1 MPVSPQAFKQALAQ
15 WASGVTVVTTVFNG
29 QRLGLTVSS
38 FSSVS
43 LNPPLISVCLD
54 KKLYTCTAIEQSGV
68 FAVNVLDMN
77 QMDYGLVFAGMKPGV
92 EDRFAGI
99 EFTTAVTE
107 SPILPGVLCWLDCK
121 VWQAY
126 DGGDHIIFVGEVQAT
141 DASGADTPLLYHNR
155 LWRRS
160 ESLDVPTLSHEA
172 HIIEVGPRD
181 GWQAE
186 ATFIS
191 TASKVEMIDA
201 LSQSGLRRIQVAS
214 FVNPQKV
221 PQMADADEVCA
232 RIQRQPGIIYSG
244 LALNLKGVERAA
256 AADLQQVDISVSAS
270 EGHNQKNTDK
280 SIEDG
285 LLDLEE
291 MVRAARAKGLSV
303 RAGVQCAFGS
313 VDEGAIEPRKVIGL
327 VRRIL
332 AFGVDELS
340 LADSTGMA
348 NPQQVRRL
356 VQELRPM
363 VKPVPLVL
371 HLHDTR
377 GMGLANVLSAMR
389 SGVNYFDTAFGGLGG
404 CPFIP
409 GATGNIATED
419 TVNMLENM
427 GVKTGVQV
435 SKIAAV
441 SQKMETL
448 LGRKL
453 DGKLYKLES
462 RN

>member
-1 MPVSPQAFKQALAQ
+1 MPVSPQAFKQSLAQ
-15 WASGVTVVTTVFNG
+15 WASGVTVVTTTFNG

-54 KKLYTCTAIEQSGV
+54 KKLYACTAVEQSGV

-77 QMDYGLVFAGMKPGV
+77 QMEYGLIFAGMKPGV
-92 EDRFAGI
+92 EDRFADI
-99 EFTTAVTE
+99 EVSTAVTD
-107 SPILPGVLCWLDCK
+107 SPILPNVLCWLDCR
-121 VWQAY
+121 VWQVY
-126 DGGDHIIFVGEVQAT
+126 DGGDHLIVVGEVLAT

-160 ESLDVPTLSHEA
+160 ESLDVPTLAREA

-186 ATFIS
+186 ATFIP
-191 TASKVEMIDA
+191 TTTKVELIDA

-221 PQMADADEVCA
+221 PQMADAEEVCA
-232 RIQRQPGIIYSG
+232 RIQRQPGVIYSG
-244 LALNLKGVERAA
+244 LALNVKGVERAA

-270 EGHNQKNTDK
+270 EAHNQKNTGR
-280 SIEDG
+280 SVEDG
-285 LLDLEE
+285 LLDLEA

-303 RAGVQCAFGS
+303 RAGIQCAFGS
-313 VDEGAIEPRKVIGL
+313 VEEGVIDPRKVIGMA
-327 VRRIL
+327 RRIL

-340 LADSTGMA
+340 LADSTGMT
-348 NPQQVRRL
+348 NPQALRRL

-389 SGVNYFDTAFGGLGG
+389 SGVTYFDTAFGGLGG
-404 CPFIP
+404 CPFVL
-409 GATGNIATED
+409 GASGNIATED
-419 TVNMLENM
+419 TVNMLETM
-427 GVKTGVQV
+427 GVKTGVNIAQV
-435 SKIAAV
+435 ATV
-441 SQKMETL
+441 SQKMEAL

-453 DGKLYKLES
+453 DGKVYKLEGK
-462 RN
+462 